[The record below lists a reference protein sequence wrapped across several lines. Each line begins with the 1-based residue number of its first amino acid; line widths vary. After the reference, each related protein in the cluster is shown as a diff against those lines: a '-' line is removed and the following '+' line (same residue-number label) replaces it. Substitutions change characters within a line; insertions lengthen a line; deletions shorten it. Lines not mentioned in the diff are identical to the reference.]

1 MKTIRTRIAHVLSGV
16 LAACLLT
23 TPGTAQ
29 DVTGRVVGTVM
40 EAQGA
45 VVPKAKVTVTNT
57 QTGQSHSMLS
67 DATGAYQAVAL
78 QIGTY
83 TVSAEHEG
91 FRKALSTPQ
100 TLQINATLHVDLK
113 LEVGAVTE
121 TVEVAESASAVETA
135 SSTLGGSVTGNQ
147 IITAPLN
154 GRNALDLALYVPGV
168 IPTGATT
175 GGTGTGAGSF
185 SVAGGRQD
193 SVTYLM
199 DGGVNNNLLS
209 NGVVYNPN
217 PDTLAE
223 FRVLTSNYSAEF
235 GRNGGG
241 VVSMVTKSGTNAVH
255 GSAYDYVRNNAFNAN
270 SFFNNQNGLPVD
282 VLKRNQ
288 FGATIGGPV
297 TIPKLVNGKDRFFF
311 FFGYQSQRQSALQ
324 TTSETT
330 VYTPAELKGDF
341 SKSANGAPDPD
352 VAAFLLQNPFYQAS
366 PDLASQG
373 IIDPTKFG
381 TVAANYIKA
390 GLVPTSPTGTLLS
403 QASAKANNDEYT
415 GKFDLAI
422 TASDRLSLTLGYKKS
437 TTLNPF
443 AQANVSGFPDQTI
456 GSQSFGNISYTKT
469 FSPTLLNEFRFT
481 AQRNNNFQHAP
492 AAKLPTASQLGVG
505 ITPDNPTGPPEI
517 DLGSGLSLGFS
528 PQGPTALI
536 DNTYTWSDTLSWT
549 KGRHNIKG
557 GFWATPYQN
566 NTVYDFYVNGD
577 FSFYGAGGS
586 SYLNNDKAAFL
597 MDLADSYLQFGQA
610 PSNIRTH
617 NLGFFAQDEWR
628 VTKRLTLNYGVRYE
642 YSSPKIDLQGRS
654 FSLAPGQQSTRFPN
668 APLGLLFPGDK
679 GAPAGS
685 NFPLKNNWAP
695 RIGFAFDPTGSGK
708 TSIRGGFGMF
718 YDILKGE
725 DNLQF
730 NGQAPFFGYAYL
742 TFNPLDPTATT
753 AAANNMTQPFVA
765 AGQPNPF
772 PSKPPAKNIDFGASG
787 FLPVGGSGVFY
798 VNPNIKTPYV
808 FQYNLSIQREFMKNT
823 VVEASYIGSSSHALT
838 GLVDDNPFILG
849 TTTRVFNTPP
859 GVPGN
864 FSFLET
870 FDNVGKAHY
879 NSLALSLN
887 RRTSEIKGLGSL
899 MYQVSYTYGKSIDN
913 SSGFRARTSEV
924 PYYNHNQFL
933 SVSDYDLTNYVSIN
947 GAWELPFGQWWSSGP
962 QRLTR
967 GWTLYP
973 VMSYRTGLPL
983 DVFAGLNP
991 SGSKPG
997 PSAAGDQDQVR
1008 ADLVAPVTYYDPH
1021 TSQTLGGNPGNYYFN
1036 PAAFSTTAILALG
1049 TDPVTNPALRTYG
1062 SLGRN
1067 AFRGPTRTNVNLTIA
1082 KITPLWGERV
1092 KSELRAD
1099 FFNVLNHTQ
1108 FDNPNLTIT
1117 SPLFGQISSTGDP
1130 RIIQLAF
1137 RLTF

>member
-1 MKTIRTRIAHVLSGV
+1 
-16 LAACLLT
+16 LAA
-23 TPGTAQ
+23 PATAQ
-29 DVTGRVVGTVM
+29 DVTGRIVGTVTD
-40 EAQGA
+40 AQGS

-57 QTGQSHSMLS
+57 QTGQSHTMLS
-67 DATGAYQAVAL
+67 DATGAYQAIAL
-78 QIGTY
+78 QIGSY
-83 TVSAEHEG
+83 TVAAEREG
-91 FRKALSTPQ
+91 FRKALSAPQ
-100 TLQINATLHVDLK
+100 ALHINETLHVDLK
-113 LEVGAVTE
+113 LEVGEISE
-121 TVEVAESASAVETA
+121 TVEVAATAAGVETA
-135 SSTLGGSVTGNQ
+135 SSTLGSSVTGNQ
-147 IITAPLN
+147 IETAPLN

-168 IPTGATT
+168 IPTGAQT
-175 GGTGTGAGSF
+175 GGAGAGAGSF

-223 FRVLTSNYSAEF
+223 FKVLTSNYSAEF
-235 GRNGGG
+235 GRSGGG
-241 VVSMVTKSGTNAVH
+241 VVTMVTKSGTNTVH

-288 FGATIGGPV
+288 FGGTIGGPV
-297 TIPKLVNGKDRFFF
+297 TIPKIINGKDRFFF
-311 FFGYQSQRQSALQ
+311 FFGYQSQRQSALE

-366 PDLASQG
+366 PDLASQA
-373 IIDPTKFG
+373 IIDPAKIG
-381 TVAANYIKA
+381 SVANNYIKA
-390 GLVPTSPTGTLLS
+390 GLVPTSPTGSLIS
-403 QASAKANNDEYT
+403 QGSAKANNDEYT
-415 GKFDLAI
+415 GKLDLLI
-422 TASDRLSLTLGYKKS
+422 TASDRLSVTLGYKKA
-437 TTLNPF
+437 TTLDPF
-443 AQANVSGFPDQTI
+443 AHANVSGFPDQSNS
-456 GSQSFGNISYTKT
+456 SQSFGNVAYTKT

-481 AQRNNNFQHAP
+481 AQRNNNFQYGP
-492 AAKLPTASQLGVG
+492 AAKLPTASQLGIG
-505 ITPDNPTGPPEI
+505 ITPDNPTGPPLI
-517 DLGSGLSLGFS
+517 DLNSGLTMGFS
-528 PQGPTALI
+528 PNGPTTEI

-549 KGRHNIKG
+549 KGTHTIKG
-557 GFWATPYQN
+557 GLWFTPYQN
-566 NTVYDFYVNGD
+566 NTVYDYYVNGD
-577 FSFYGAGGS
+577 FYFYGSGGS

-597 MDLADSYLQFGQA
+597 FGLPDEFLQFGQA

-617 NLGFFAQDEWR
+617 NIGFFAQDEWR
-628 VTKRLTLNYGVRYE
+628 VTKRLTLNFGVRYE
-642 YSSPKIDLQGRS
+642 YSSPKVDTQGRS
-654 FSLAPGQQSTRFPN
+654 FSLALGQQSTRFPN

-685 NFPLKNNWAP
+685 NFPIKNNWAP
-695 RIGFAFDPTGSGK
+695 RLGFAFDPTGSGK
-708 TSIRGGFGMF
+708 TSIRAGFGMF

-730 NGQAPFFGYAYL
+730 NGQAPFFGYADLY
-742 TFNPLDPTATT
+742 FNPLDSNPTAEV
-753 AAANNMTQPFVA
+753 NNMTQPYVA
-765 AGQPNPF
+765 AGQTNSF

-787 FLPVGGSGVFY
+787 FLPAGGGGVYY
-798 VNPNIKTPYV
+798 VNPHIKTPYV

-823 VVEASYIGSSSHALT
+823 MAEASYIGSSSHGLT
-838 GLVDDNPFILG
+838 GLVDSNPFVLG

-864 FSFLET
+864 FSYLET

-879 NSLALSLN
+879 NSLALSLT
-887 RRTSEIKGLGSL
+887 RRTSEVKGLGSL
-899 MYQVSYTYGKSIDN
+899 MYQVSYTHGKSIDN
-913 SSGFRARTSEV
+913 SSGFRARNSEV

-947 GAWELPFGQWWSSGP
+947 GAWELPFGQWWSEGP
-962 QRLTR
+962 KRLTR

-973 VMSYRTGLPL
+973 VMSYRSGLPL
-983 DVFAGLNP
+983 DVFAGLSS

-997 PSAAGDQDQVR
+997 PSAAGDRDQVR
-1008 ADLVAPVTYYDPH
+1008 ADLVAPITYFDPH
-1021 TSQTLGGNPGNYYFN
+1021 TSQTLGGNQGNYYFD
-1036 PAAFSTTAILALG
+1036 PAAFSNTAILALG
-1049 TDPVTNPALRTYG
+1049 TAPVTNPALRTYG
-1062 SLGRN
+1062 TLGRN
-1067 AFRGPTRTNVNLTIA
+1067 AFRGPTRTNVNLTLA
-1082 KITPLWGERV
+1082 KITPIWGERV
-1092 KSELRAD
+1092 QSELRAD
-1099 FFNVLNHTQ
+1099 FFNMLNHTQ
-1108 FDNPNLTIT
+1108 FDNPSRNIT